1 MPPRQSHR
9 HRTAA
14 LWRALVLALVL
25 PVPTALAEAP
35 PPEPA
40 TAGAAEPQES
50 PQEKPQAGPPEKA
63 VTPEAVTREAAGPA
77 PEDRET
83 APMHETG
90 PMQQSAPPAEIG
102 TPPAERQARPGGPS
116 RAAVLMRNAEPSRRR
131 PPGSA
136 PAAAPGGGQ
145 APQRGIGRVS
155 TEEPRA
161 QPEDD
166 FGRWERSAQQ
176 CEIQIEEQ
184 PESPPERLP
193 CSGVR
198 LDQQLAGLLSI
209 RFLPAG
215 QERSVPS
222 HQLLFAGVLRP
233 GSQPM
238 RCRDSRCE
246 PSWPVRV
253 QLSALATTNVRTL
266 GLPQARVVQGSCSLE
281 SARVICTARD
291 REGGRWQATV
301 RW

>member
-1 MPPRQSHR
+1 MPSRQSHR

-14 LWRALVLALVL
+14 LWRALVMALLL

-40 TAGAAEPQES
+40 TAGAADPQES
-50 PQEKPQAGPPEKA
+50 PQEKPQAGPPEEP
-63 VTPEAVTREAAGPA
+63 VTPEAVAPEPVVPEAAGPA

-83 APMHETG
+83 APM
-90 PMQQSAPPAEIG
+90 QQSAPPAEID
-102 TPPAERQARPGGPS
+102 TPPAERQARSGGPS
-116 RAAVLMRNAEPSRRR
+116 RAPVLIRNAEPSRRR
-131 PPGSA
+131 PPGSV
-136 PAAAPGGGQ
+136 PAEAPGEGQ
-145 APQRGIGRVS
+145 APQRGLGSVS
-155 TEEPRA
+155 PEEPRSLS
-161 QPEDD
+161 EDD
-166 FGRWERSAQQ
+166 FGRWERNAQQ

-184 PESPPERLP
+184 RESPPERLP

-209 RFLPAG
+209 RFLPAA
-215 QERSVPS
+215 QEGSAPS

-281 SARVICTARD
+281 STRVICTARD
-291 REGGRWQATV
+291 REGGRWQATL

>member
-1 MPPRQSHR
+1 MPSRQSHR

-14 LWRALVLALVL
+14 LWRALVMALLL

-40 TAGAAEPQES
+40 TAGAADPQES
-50 PQEKPQAGPPEKA
+50 PQEKPQAGPPEEP
-63 VTPEAVTREAAGPA
+63 VTPEAVAPEPVAPEAAGPA

-83 APMHETG
+83 APM
-90 PMQQSAPPAEIG
+90 QQSAPPAEID
-102 TPPAERQARPGGPS
+102 TPPAERQARSGGPS
-116 RAAVLMRNAEPSRRR
+116 RAPVLIRNAEPSRRR
-131 PPGSA
+131 PPGSVPAEA
-136 PAAAPGGGQ
+136 PREGQ
-145 APQRGIGRVS
+145 APQRGLGSVS
-155 TEEPRA
+155 PEEPRTLS
-161 QPEDD
+161 EDD
-166 FGRWERSAQQ
+166 FGRWERNAQQ

-184 PESPPERLP
+184 RESPPERLP

-209 RFLPAG
+209 RFLPAA
-215 QERSVPS
+215 QEGSAPS

-281 SARVICTARD
+281 STRVICTARD